1 MLEIEDLHVSYGMI
15 EAVKGIDLDI
25 YDGEIVSLIGA
36 NGAGKTTVMHT
47 ISGLLKPRSGKIW
60 LDDVDITKT
69 SAENI
74 VKMHLVQVPEGR
86 RIFQRMTVEENLK
99 LGSYLRKDAEE
110 IKKDLDYVYSFFP
123 ILKERNKQLG
133 GTLSGGEQQM
143 LAMARALMSKPKIIL
158 MDEPSM
164 GLAPILVQEIFRII
178 KEINADGVTVF
189 LVEQN
194 AKMALS
200 ISDRAYVMET
210 GNIVLSGTGKELSES
225 EEVQKAYL
233 GG

>member
-123 ILKERNKQLG
+123 ILKERNKQ
-133 GTLSGGEQQM
+133 
-143 LAMARALMSKPKIIL
+143 
-158 MDEPSM
+158 
-164 GLAPILVQEIFRII
+164 
-178 KEINADGVTVF
+178 
-189 LVEQN
+189 
-194 AKMALS
+194 
-200 ISDRAYVMET
+200 
-210 GNIVLSGTGKELSES
+210 
-225 EEVQKAYL
+225 
-233 GG
+233 